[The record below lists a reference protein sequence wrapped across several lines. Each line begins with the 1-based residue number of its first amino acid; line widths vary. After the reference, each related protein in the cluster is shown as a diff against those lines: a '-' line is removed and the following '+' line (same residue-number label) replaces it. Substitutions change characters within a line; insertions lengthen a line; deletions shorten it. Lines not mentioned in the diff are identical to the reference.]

1 MRLRPAR
8 TKGPATNERWFEFVP
23 RVFFKV
29 LAATLRLL
37 CVGWAGAIWLYDRL
51 STVDMVGSVIC
62 VPILAYLVHLWIVYA
77 RERDAD
83 N

>member
-1 MRLRPAR
+1 M
-8 TKGPATNERWFEFVP
+8 NDRWFEFVP

-29 LAATLRLL
+29 LAVTLGVLL
-37 CVGWAGAIWLYDRL
+37 AGWVGAIWLYGRL
-51 STVDMVGSVIC
+51 STVDVVGSLIC

-77 RERDAD
+77 CERNAD